1 MKMDRMR
8 TLGRWPV
15 RWLAVLAAAAAVL
28 IAPLGSSTAL
38 AAGSTVGFGF
48 HAPAVSGF
56 PAGSVALTGGGAF
69 NLSAAAGSVHAGGG
83 FSCTQDVGQG
93 FLAGCL
99 QGEGVRWDTA
109 GLLTNTT
116 FKCTG
121 AASES
126 PKSAT
131 IGQDTVVLQADF
143 YRAGDA
149 NDESFG
155 AQMIV
160 SARDIAG
167 DIQGVQNVW
176 VQGVGCGTAIVQFG
190 A

>member
-1 MKMDRMR
+1 MDRMR

-15 RWLAVLAAAAAVL
+15 RWFGLLAVAAAVL

-48 HAPAVSGF
+48 HAPDISGF

-69 NLSAAAGSVHAGGG
+69 SLNPAAGSVHAGGG

-109 GLLTNTT
+109 GLLPNTM

-121 AASES
+121 AAVS
-126 PKSAT
+126 P
-131 IGQDTVVLQADF
+131 
-143 YRAGDA
+143 
-149 NDESFG
+149 
-155 AQMIV
+155 
-160 SARDIAG
+160 
-167 DIQGVQNVW
+167 
-176 VQGVGCGTAIVQFG
+176 
-190 A
+190 

>member
-15 RWLAVLAAAAAVL
+15 RWLGLLGAAAVL
-28 IAPLGSSTAL
+28 LVTPLGSSTAL

-48 HAPAVSGF
+48 HAPDVSGF

-69 NLSAAAGSVHAGGG
+69 NLSAAAGTVHAGGG

-93 FLAGCL
+93 FLTGCL
-99 QGEGVRWDTA
+99 QGQGVRWDTA
-109 GLLTNTT
+109 GLLSNTM

-121 AASES
+121 AAGES
-126 PKSAT
+126 LKPAT
-131 IGQDTVVLQADF
+131 TGPDTVVLQADF

-149 NDESFG
+149 NDESFS

-160 SARDIAG
+160 SSGDIAG

-176 VQGVGCGTAIVQFG
+176 VQGVGCGTATVHFG